1 MTSDRHDRIDSVS
14 LVWSPGTCA
23 SVIRLAHD
31 GCGLPPLVPEEA
43 ADALCIAALQS
54 IDDGLFRHLWIIDC
68 TQQAEER
75 MQRIL
80 GSASART
87 LDRMT
92 YASRPS
98 GELRA
103 WVRAVIEGNVVGPC
117 AALPLMP
124 DRVRRAIRRHDAK
137 LCAYLSPGASC
148 PLLAERCDRAVLR
161 VLSEC
166 GIPTVTAGALR
177 TFWDT

>member
-1 MTSDRHDRIDSVS
+1 MSEGEPSNPAWSLAACFSV
-14 LVWSPGTCA
+14 V
-23 SVIRLAHD
+23 RLAHER
-31 GCGLPPLVPEEA
+31 CSIPPLVPAAA
-43 ADALCIAALQS
+43 ADALCAASIQAIA
-54 IDDGLFRHLWIIDC
+54 DGLFRHLWIIDC

-92 YASRPS
+92 FASRTS
-98 GELRA
+98 GELGA
-103 WVRAVIEGNVVGPC
+103 WVRAVVDGNVVGPC

-161 VLSEC
+161 VLPEY

-177 TFWDT
+177 TVWDT